1 MNCEQLCYNALAKY
15 KKGYAVGSDFSFLN
29 NILEIGREFIGD
41 ALIDT
46 LEVIPF
52 LFITYL
58 ILEFMENRM
67 SSKALAKF
75 EKAGPLGP
83 IIGSALGALPQ
94 CGWSSAASTFF
105 SGKVITIGTL
115 FAVYLSTSDE
125 MIPIFIAGGM
135 PLETLLGMV
144 GVKFAIGVIIGF
156 AIDGCFKIFKLDKTE
171 RKERYEIHELCER
184 DRCSCNHHDGKSQ
197 SKVLR
202 PAIIHTFQVTIF
214 IFIIT
219 LLLNIIIILVGG
231 YETLAGL
238 IDENRFM
245 SVIGT
250 SLIGLIPNCASSVVI
265 AQLYVDGVLGMG
277 ALLAGLLDATGVAL
291 IVLFRNNRPMKQN
304 IIITVAIFVISVVIG
319 MIATLIVG

>member
-1 MNCEQLCYNALAKY
+1 M
-15 KKGYAVGSDFSFLN
+15 GSDFTWLN
-29 NILEIGREFIGD
+29 NIVEIMQVFVGD

-52 LFITYL
+52 LFVTYL

-67 SSKALAKF
+67 SKQALAKF

-83 IIGSALGALPQ
+83 IIGSVLGALPQ

-135 PLETLLGMV
+135 PIETLLGIICFKLV
-144 GVKFAIGVIIGF
+144 IGVIVGF
-156 AIDGCFKIFKLDKTE
+156 AIDGFFKIFKLDKKNS
-171 RKERYEIHELCER
+171 KERYKIHELCER
-184 DRCSCNHHDGKSQ
+184 DKCSCNHHNEESK

-202 PAIIHTFQVTIF
+202 PAIIHTFQVTLF

-219 LLLNIIIILVGG
+219 LLLNIVIILVGG
-231 YETLAGL
+231 YETLASF
-238 IDENRFM
+238 IDENRLM

-265 AQLYVDGVLGMG
+265 SQLYVDGVLGMG

-304 IIITVAIFVISVVIG
+304 IIITISIFVISVIIG
-319 MIATLIVG
+319 MIVTLIVG

>member
-1 MNCEQLCYNALAKY
+1 
-15 KKGYAVGSDFSFLN
+15 
-29 NILEIGREFIGD
+29 
-41 ALIDT
+41 
-46 LEVIPF
+46 
-52 LFITYL
+52 
-58 ILEFMENRM
+58 
-67 SSKALAKF
+67 
-75 EKAGPLGP
+75 
-83 IIGSALGALPQ
+83 
-94 CGWSSAASTFF
+94 
-105 SGKVITIGTL
+105 
-115 FAVYLSTSDE
+115 
-125 MIPIFIAGGM
+125 MIPIFIAGGI
-135 PLETLLGMV
+135 PLETLFGIV
-144 GVKFAIGVIIGF
+144 GVKFAIGVIVGF

-184 DRCSCNHHDGKSQ
+184 DRCSCNHHDGKSK

-219 LLLNIIIILVGG
+219 LLLNIVIILVGG
-231 YETLAGL
+231 YETLASL

-304 IIITVAIFVISVVIG
+304 IIITIAIFVISAVIG
-319 MIATLIVG
+319 MLVTLIVG

>member
-1 MNCEQLCYNALAKY
+1 M
-15 KKGYAVGSDFSFLN
+15 GSDFSFLN
-29 NILEIGREFIGD
+29 GILEIGREFIGD

-52 LFITYL
+52 LFLTYL

-94 CGWSSAASTFF
+94 CGWSSAASTFYA
-105 SGKVITIGTL
+105 GRVITIGTL

-135 PLETLLGMV
+135 PINEMLGLI
-144 GVKFAIGVIIGF
+144 GVKFVIGVIFGF
-156 AIDGCFKIFKLDKTE
+156 IIDGIIRVFKLEKGE

-184 DRCSCNHHDGKSQ
+184 DRCSCNHHDENSK

-219 LLLNIIIILVGG
+219 FLLNIIIVLIGG
-231 YETLAGL
+231 YETLSGL
-238 IDENRFM
+238 IVENKYL

-250 SLIGLIPNCASSVVI
+250 SLIGLIPNCASSIVI
-265 AQLYVDGVLGMG
+265 AQLYVDGILGMG
-277 ALLAGLLDATGVAL
+277 ALLAGLLDAAGVGL

-304 IIITVAIFVISVVIG
+304 IIITVAIFAISVVIG

>member
-1 MNCEQLCYNALAKY
+1 M
-15 KKGYAVGSDFSFLN
+15 GSDFSFLN
-29 NILEIGREFIGD
+29 NILDIIQEFVGD

-52 LFITYL
+52 LFVTYL

-67 SSKALAKF
+67 SKKALEKF

-94 CGWSSAASTFF
+94 CGWSSAASTFYA
-105 SGKVITIGTL
+105 GRVITIGTL

-135 PLETLLGMV
+135 PINEMLVLI
-144 GVKFAIGVIIGF
+144 GVKFVIGVIFGF
-156 AIDGCFKIFKLDKTE
+156 LIDGIVRLFKLEKSKG
-171 RKERYEIHELCER
+171 KEKYEIHTLCER
-184 DRCSCNHHDGKSQ
+184 DRCSCNHHDENSK

-219 LLLNIIIILVGG
+219 LLLNIIIVLIGG
-231 YETLAGL
+231 YENLSGL
-238 IDENRFM
+238 IAENKYL

-265 AQLYVDGVLGMG
+265 AQLYVDGILGMG
-277 ALLAGLLDATGVAL
+277 ALLAGLLDAAGVGL
-291 IVLFRNNRPMKQN
+291 IVLFRNNRPVKQN
-304 IIITVAIFVISVVIG
+304 IIITISIFIISVIIG
-319 MIATLIVG
+319 LLTTLIIG

>member
-1 MNCEQLCYNALAKY
+1 M
-15 KKGYAVGSDFSFLN
+15 GSDFSFLN
-29 NILEIGREFIGD
+29 NILEVGREFIGD

-67 SSKALAKF
+67 STKALARF

-94 CGWSSAASTFF
+94 CGWSSAASTFY

-125 MIPIFIAGGM
+125 MIPIFIAGGI
-135 PLETLLGMV
+135 PIETLLGII
-144 GVKFAIGVIIGF
+144 GFKFVIGVIFGF
-156 AIDGCFKIFKLDKTE
+156 VIDGFMKVCKLNPKE

-184 DRCSCNHHDGKSQ
+184 DRCSCKHHDEKSK

-219 LLLNIIIILVGG
+219 LLLNIVIILVGG
-231 YETLAGL
+231 YDTFASL
-238 IDENRFM
+238 IDQNKYM

-265 AQLYVDGVLGMG
+265 TQLYVDGVLGIG
-277 ALLAGLLDATGVAL
+277 ALLSGLLDATGVAL
-291 IVLFRNNRPMKQN
+291 IVLFRNNRPMKEN
-304 IIITVAIFVISVVIG
+304 IIITITIFVISIVVGMIVTLVIG
-319 MIATLIVG
+319 